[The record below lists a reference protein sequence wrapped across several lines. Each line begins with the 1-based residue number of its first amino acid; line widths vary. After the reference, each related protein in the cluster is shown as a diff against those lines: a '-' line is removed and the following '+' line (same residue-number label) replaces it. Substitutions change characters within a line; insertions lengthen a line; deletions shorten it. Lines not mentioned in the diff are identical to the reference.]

1 LRPGA
6 AFPALLAAI
15 MLAAIAALM
24 APTAQAQRL
33 PGALPQQPDASS
45 GGVIP
50 PVSPVAPQ
58 AVRPDLRPA
67 LLPVPSPPQGVAS
80 PACQIPVE
88 ARSPD
93 LRAYCAARG
102 Q

>member
-1 LRPGA
+1 
-6 AFPALLAAI
+6 
-15 MLAAIAALM
+15 MLAAVAALAA
-24 APTAQAQRL
+24 APAQAQRL

-50 PVSPVAPQ
+50 PVSPMAPQ

-67 LLPVPSPPQGVAS
+67 PLPVPAPSQGVAS
-80 PACQIPVE
+80 PACQIPIE

>member
-1 LRPGA
+1 
-6 AFPALLAAI
+6 
-15 MLAAIAALM
+15 LAAIAALA
-24 APTAQAQRL
+24 APPAQAQRL

-58 AVRPDLRPA
+58 TVRPDLQLAPLA
-67 LLPVPSPPQGVAS
+67 VPPPPQGVAS
-80 PACQIPVE
+80 PACQIPF
-88 ARSPD
+88 ASRSPD

>member
-1 LRPGA
+1 
-6 AFPALLAAI
+6 LAAV
-15 MLAAIAALM
+15 AALA

-67 LLPVPSPPQGVAS
+67 PLTVPIPPHGVAS

>member
-1 LRPGA
+1 
-6 AFPALLAAI
+6 
-15 MLAAIAALM
+15 MLAAVAAL
-24 APTAQAQRL
+24 AGLPALAQRL

-58 AVRPDLRPA
+58 AVRPDLQPA
-67 LLPVPSPPQGVAS
+67 PLAVPPQPQGAAS
-80 PACQIPVE
+80 PACQIPF
-88 ARSPD
+88 ASRSPD

>member
-1 LRPGA
+1 MGA
-6 AFPALLAAI
+6 AVTLVVMASFVPPPAL
-15 MLAAIAALM
+15 
-24 APTAQAQRL
+24 AQRL

-50 PVSPVAPQ
+50 PVSPVAPR
-58 AVRPDLRPA
+58 AVRPDLPPA
-67 LLPVPSPPQGVAS
+67 PLPVPSPPGSMAS
-80 PACQIPVE
+80 PACQIPFAV
-88 ARSPD
+88 RSPD